1 MLMPLLALTTA
12 ACVSKTKPEPKKV
25 LPPQPQR
32 QELPAV
38 MTTADLVEALNYYEH
53 LVQEWEAW
61 GETAQAIIEGEAAHA
76 EP

>member
-1 MLMPLLALTTA
+1 MLMPLLALTITA
-12 ACVSKTKPEPKKV
+12 CISKTKPEPKKV

-32 QELPAV
+32 QELGTIE
-38 MTTADLVEALNYYEH
+38 TTADLVEALNYYEH

-61 GETAQAIIEGEAAHA
+61 GETARAIIEGEAARA

>member
-1 MLMPLLALTTA
+1 
-12 ACVSKTKPEPKKV
+12 V